1 MAWLPTTLSR
11 ASLSQRIAVASGAV
25 ALVLVAAFVPLGRA
39 LESTG
44 EVIRAA
50 ARLDRAATQARTVLE
65 QVIDLETGARGFIL
79 TRDDRFLE
87 PWYAA
92 RKRLPRELRQLRRL
106 VGTSA
111 ATPTA
116 GRVVEQASSYLT
128 DYSELQ
134 VSSAQRSRSNAAR
147 SVAAGEGK
155 RRVDRLRRDTM
166 QLVGSLE
173 RQAAS
178 GRSDQEAS
186 ERRGLIFGLIGLGLS
201 LLLVVLFAVYLR
213 RSLAVPICRLNE
225 GADRLRSGQL
235 TARVPTDGPHELAGV
250 AESFN
255 AMAASL
261 QSSHGKL
268 ETANEELG
276 AARGAAEDANRAKS
290 EFLSRMSH
298 ELRTPLNS
306 VLGFGQLLQM
316 DGLDGDQRQS
326 VDQIV
331 RSANHLLELINEVL
345 DISRIEAGEMS
356 ISSEPVQLQQ
366 AVDEAVSMMLPA
378 ARQRDIAIEVRQD
391 GVCDQHVRADQQ
403 RLRQVL
409 LNLLSNAVKYNR
421 SGGSISLRCPPGA
434 TGSVRL
440 SITDTGPGLSPVQRE
455 RLFEPFDRLGAERG
469 EIEGTGLG
477 LALSKRLTE
486 LMGGSLWAESQPG
499 EGTTLWLELRAA
511 DNPVAARPVT
521 VQERSTS
528 AHAPSS
534 PLTVLYIEDNTANLQ
549 LVEQALA
556 RLGPVELLSAMHAGL
571 GIELAVQHRPQLILL
586 DLHLPDLPGEQA
598 LGRLKA
604 EPATQGIP
612 VVILSADAT
621 ERQIERMLARGAAAY
636 LTKPL
641 DLPRFFETVGA
652 LIETRVVT

>member
-1 MAWLPTTLSR
+1 MASLPTTLSR
-11 ASLSQRIAVASGAV
+11 ASLSQRIAVASGVV
-25 ALVLVAAFVPLGRA
+25 ALVLIAAFVPLGRA
-39 LESTG
+39 LGSTG
-44 EVIRAA
+44 EFARAA
-50 ARLDRAATQARTVLE
+50 ARLDGAATQARTALE
-65 QVIDLETGARGFIL
+65 QVIDLETGARGLIL
-79 TRDDRFLE
+79 TGDERYLE

-106 VGTSA
+106 VGTSG

-116 GRVVEQASSYLT
+116 GRIVDQASSYLT
-128 DYSELQ
+128 DYSEPL
-134 VSSAQRSRSNAAR
+134 VSKAR
-147 SVAAGEGK
+147 RGRPGAVASVAVGEGK
-155 RRVDRLRRDTM
+155 RRVDRLRVDTTR
-166 QLVGSLE
+166 LVSSLE
-173 RQAAS
+173 GQAAS
-178 GRSDQEAS
+178 RRSEQVAL
-186 ERRGLIFGLIGLGLS
+186 ERRGLVSGLIGLGAS
-201 LLLVVLFAVYLR
+201 LALLVLFAVYLR
-213 RSLAVPICRLNE
+213 RSLAVPIGRLNE

-235 TARVPTDGPHELAGV
+235 TARVPTEGPRELAGV

-261 QSSHGKL
+261 QSSHGKR

-316 DGLDGDQRQS
+316 DGLDGDKRKN
-326 VDQIV
+326 VDKIV

-378 ARQRDIAIEVRQD
+378 ARQRDIDIEVRQG
-391 GVCDQHVRADQQ
+391 GVCDQHERADQQ

-421 SGGSISLRCPPGA
+421 SGGSISLRCTPGA

-455 RLFEPFDRLGAERG
+455 RLFEPFDRLGAEHG
-469 EIEGTGLG
+469 AIEGTGLG

-486 LMGGSLWAESQPG
+486 LMGGSLWAESQRG

-511 DNPVAARPVT
+511 DPVAERPVT
-521 VQERSTS
+521 AQERSTS
-528 AHAPSS
+528 THDRSS

-571 GIELAVQHRPQLILL
+571 GIELAVQHRPQVILL

-598 LGRLKA
+598 LARLKA
-604 EPATQGIP
+604 EPATRDIP
-612 VVILSADAT
+612 VVVLSADAT

-652 LIETRVVT
+652 LIEKRVVT